1 MYVTHSIVAKLSLLM
16 DLVVSGLSGLGGA
29 GLAGVGWWVPV
40 GEHPFDRSLDLA
52 RIPAGRGRA
61 GVVRG
66 LGVWR
71 ESLRDVAQQ
80 FCAIVRNFAQC
91 CAKLCKLVQNCVN
104 L

>member
-16 DLVVSGLSGLGGA
+16 DLVVSSPSGLGGA

-40 GEHPFDRSLDLA
+40 GKHPFDRSLDLA

-71 ESLRDVAQQ
+71 ESLRDVARQIY
-80 FCAIVRNFAQC
+80 ANLRKFA
-91 CAKLCKLVQNCVN
+91 
-104 L
+104 